1 MLDWKTSSEYVEV
14 AIKGIFTLEITSLG
28 FDFLVIVVDVEA
40 NRLRFIVAGIKSS
53 KVVV

>member
-40 NRLRFIVAGIKSS
+40 NRLLFIVAGIKSS
-53 KVVV
+53 TVVV

>member
-1 MLDWKTSSEYVEV
+1 M

-40 NRLRFIVAGIKSS
+40 NRLLFIIAGIKSS
-53 KVVV
+53 TVVV